1 MGVIL
6 NQGSRNTVILYIGVV
21 IGAVNTLFLYPNVL
35 PAEEFGLVTMIVTIS
50 FLMATIG
57 ACGTT
62 VSVIKYFPYYRN
74 NETGNDKGLMSF
86 IFKIIALSSLLITLL
101 FVFAKPILQAP
112 FENSAS
118 LLIEYY
124 YLLIPFF
131 IIHIVLELFTSLANA
146 LYNTTLQLA
155 VREILL
161 RVGQTV
167 LIAFYFFS
175 LINIKW
181 FLIFYMAIYGVSVF
195 IIINQL
201 IRKNKISIINKIKLT
216 YEEKKGIFKY
226 GGFSFLSAFSRTLSF
241 RIDALMLSMLVAGD
255 FYLNKGL
262 EATAIYAI
270 ALHMTA
276 VVEMPFRGINQII
289 SPVISKAWKD
299 NNLKQI
305 SDVYTK
311 STEVMIV
318 VSGLMFIL
326 IWASIDDVLQLLPS
340 QYTAVKY
347 TFFWLGLGKLLNA
360 ACGSNEQILINSKK
374 FKKFTLISI
383 LSLII
388 TAITNLLLIP
398 IYQTEGAAI
407 ATLFTYVIVNGFLI
421 YVIFYNYK
429 MQPFKRQNFIV
440 IAVLLFCLY
449 LGSFINIS
457 NIFLAILTK
466 STLISVVF
474 IVIVYK
480 AKLSPEINNLL
491 EKLSK
496 RIFTST

>member
-21 IGAVNTLFLYPNVL
+21 IGAINTLFLYPNVL

-62 VSVIKYFPYYRN
+62 VSIIKYFPYYRN
-74 NETGNDKGLMSF
+74 NDTGEDNGLMSF
-86 IFKIIALSSLLITLL
+86 ILKIVLLSSLIITLL
-101 FVFAKPILQAP
+101 FVFAKPILQTP

-118 LLIEYY
+118 LLVKYY

-155 VREILL
+155 IREIFL
-161 RVGQTV
+161 RVGQTI
-167 LIAFYFFS
+167 LIAFYFFN

-181 FLIFYMAIYGVSVF
+181 FLVFYMFIYGISVF
-195 IIINQL
+195 IIVNRL
-201 IRKNKISIINKIKLT
+201 IRRNKISIVSQTKLS
-216 YEEKKGIFKY
+216 YEEKISIFKY

-241 RIDALMLSMLVAGD
+241 RIDALMLSMLVASD

-276 VVEMPFRGINQII
+276 VVDMPFRGINQII
-289 SPVISKAWKD
+289 GPVISKAWKD

-305 SDVYTK
+305 SEVYTK
-311 STEVMIV
+311 STEAMIV

-326 IWASIDDVLQLLPS
+326 IWASIDDILQLLPS
-340 QYTAVKY
+340 EYEAVKF
-347 TFFWLGLGKLLNA
+347 TFLWLGIGKLLNS

-388 TAITNLLLIP
+388 TAFTNFLLIP
-398 IYQTEGAAI
+398 KYQTEGAAI
-407 ATLFTYVIVNGFLI
+407 ATLFTYAIVNSFLF
-421 YVIFYNYK
+421 YVIYRNYK
-429 MQPFKRQNFIV
+429 IQPFKFHNLIV
-440 IAVLLFCLY
+440 VAVLLMSLFI
-449 LGSFINIS
+449 GSLISIS
-457 NIFLAILTK
+457 NIFLSILIK
-466 STLISVVF
+466 SSIISGVF
-474 IVIVYK
+474 LGVVYK
-480 AKLSPEINNLL
+480 AKLSPEMNIFL
-491 EKLSK
+491 EKFLK
-496 RIFTST
+496 RIL